1 MSNYLE
7 RMIQIRDNPKLI
19 AILGALF
26 VLAISILLWWQA
38 SRWYAARLLTEK
50 RVEIRE
56 DVSLRGNA
64 LSAAVNRRFALVD
77 GLHAFVRAESVGGDA
92 ISHFDTFAA
101 ELYTSTPGIRS
112 IALAPGGVVE
122 LIYPLEGNEAVIGYN
137 PAEDARPN
145 VSADVERA
153 IESGEIILS
162 GPVELI
168 QGGIGLIARQAV
180 FLEGSYWGLV
190 NIVFD
195 LPPILSRADLDSQS
209 NDFQYA
215 LRDSFGD
222 ILWGKKS
229 IFESDPVV
237 DRIEL
242 PETFWDLA
250 AVPQGGWDR
259 AIRRELFIF
268 QTAALIIVALITT
281 LTYLTINHQSR
292 LTLAVEARTSEI
304 AQSKLLL
311 ESRVEERTKELS
323 ALLEVAQTVG
333 STLEVKPLLG
343 LIISQLKLVIDYSGA
358 AIATIEGDDLVILD
372 YQGPEPREQILG
384 LRLPLDQPSRYQ
396 EVFKSHETVI
406 YADLWHK
413 TLRTMEADLDG
424 RDASVHFRYARSWMG
439 VPLIVKGNIIGIL
452 RIDHVEPDRFSE
464 QDAKLVQAFANQAA
478 VAIENARLYE
488 QAQILASLR
497 ERHRLA
503 RDLHDSVS
511 QALYGISLG
520 AQTARTLLE
529 RYPDNPT
536 ALQEPLD
543 YLISLSDAALTEM
556 RALIF
561 ELRPETLEKEGLVEV
576 LTKQAKAIQTR
587 HNLEV
592 STSFIEEPM
601 LPLEIKEALYRV
613 VQEAVNNTIKHARA
627 TELGINMKMD
637 GDWLVFEIWDNGR
650 GFNSEVE
657 YPGHYGLISMRER
670 LEYYGGRLEIISEP
684 GQSTLIRAILP
695 V

>member
-1 MSNYLE
+1 MSNYSE
-7 RMIQIRDNPKLI
+7 RLSQIREDPKLI
-19 AILGALF
+19 ARLGALL
-26 VLAISILLWWQA
+26 VLAISMLLWWQA
-38 SRWYAARLLTEK
+38 SRWYAARLFTEK
-50 RVEIRE
+50 RIEIRE

-64 LSAAVNRRFALVD
+64 LSAAINRRFALVD
-77 GLHAFVRAESVGGDA
+77 GLHAFVQAVAASGNPMA
-92 ISHFDTFAA
+92 HFDTFAA
-101 ELYTSTPGIRS
+101 ELHASTPGIRS
-112 IALAPGGVVE
+112 IALAPGGVVQ

-137 PAEDARPN
+137 PAEDPRPI
-145 VSADVERA
+145 VHGDVERA
-153 IESGEIILS
+153 IESREIILS

-168 QGGIGLIARQAV
+168 QGGVGLIARQAV

-209 NDFQYA
+209 NEFQYA
-215 LRDSFGD
+215 LRDSFGNV
-222 ILWGKKS
+222 LLGKKS

-259 AIRRELFIF
+259 AIRRELIIF
-268 QTAALIIVALITT
+268 QTAAFIIVALITT
-281 LTYLTINHQSR
+281 LTYLTISHQSR
-292 LTLAVEARTSEI
+292 LTLAVEARTREI

-333 STLEVKPLLG
+333 STLEIKPLLG
-343 LIISQLKLVIDYSGA
+343 LIISQLKRVIAYSGA
-358 AIATIEGDDLVILD
+358 AIATIEGDNLVILD
-372 YQGPEPREQILG
+372 YQGPEPREQVVG
-384 LRLPLDQPSRYQ
+384 LRLPLDQPSGYQ
-396 EVFKSHETVI
+396 EVFHSHEIVI
-406 YADLWHK
+406 YADLWHQ
-413 TLRTMEADLDG
+413 TLRTMEADLDE
-424 RDASVHFRYARSWMG
+424 RDSSIHFRYARSWMG
-439 VPLIVKGNIIGIL
+439 VPLIVKGNMIGIL
-452 RIDHVEPDRFSE
+452 RIDHVRPDYFSE

-488 QAQILASLR
+488 QAQILASLK

-511 QALYGISLG
+511 QALYGINLG
-520 AQTARTLLE
+520 VQTARTLLE
-529 RYPDNPT
+529 RYPDKPE

-561 ELRPETLEKEGLVEV
+561 ELRPETLEKEGLVAV
-576 LTKQAKAIQTR
+576 LTKQAKAVQTR
-587 HNLEV
+587 HNLKV

-601 LPLEIKEALYRV
+601 LPLEVKEALYRV
-613 VQEAVNNTIKHARA
+613 AQEALNNAIKHAHA
-627 TELGINMKMD
+627 TELNITMEMD
-637 GDWLVFEIWDNGR
+637 ENWLVLEVRDNGR
-650 GFNSEVE
+650 GFNPEAE

-670 LEYYGGRLEIISEP
+670 LEHYSGRLEIISAP
-684 GQSTLIRAILP
+684 GQSTLIRARLP